1 MKRIVAICFILLS
14 LAACH
19 KDIFLDVEGK
29 QVYNLSSSQVR
40 ITIPVSTNSASW
52 EYVIYA
58 DDTSWLVE
66 QSKSDGVLTLLV
78 KENDS
83 TEPRT
88 ASVEFF
94 APTIAKAA
102 ATESVSIKQAGKLLE
117 PEISL
122 QSQVEAESGGGVFGI
137 DVNTN
142 QVGWECEIV
151 DAGAEWL
158 SVSNVDGYLHLD
170 VQPNPTEYERSARVR
185 LYAPDKVSAL
195 VYADIVVIQKALI
208 IYYDPVN
215 LSEAGSSNCYIITHK
230 GEYSFDAR
238 VRGNGASTSGLPAPT
253 PLEPA
258 GAKLVWQTAKGM
270 IEEVSYKDG
279 AISFVA
285 SKIHGS
291 AVIAATNNSGDIIWS
306 WHIWFPAVAIEE
318 LACESGS
325 KMMNLNLGAQNN
337 EPANISS
344 HGMLYQWG
352 RKDPFPYS
360 PYPNNG
366 SITTLP
372 IKVYDIDGNAVPT
385 GHTDMY
391 SLRDNSLAFSIAHP
405 ETCISNNYQYASCRD
420 WLLPAESNGALWG
433 NPSGDERVNGA
444 YLRSGSKSI
453 YDPCPLGWKVA
464 SIKDL
469 VYMTE
474 SGGYTWA
481 TGDTQS
487 GFVFNDL
494 GGPAEVA
501 VVDLDGDGVYTMKDY
516 KDGWTIYL
524 NKSMDV
530 QSYFP
535 AATRYDGQYAMLMGS
550 MVGLWGSYWTNT
562 ANNSAGMTPGLAVGM
577 SFAVRGY
584 NGENNITISP
594 VASGSRADAYSVR
607 CIKE

>member
-1 MKRIVAICFILLS
+1 MKRFALLFSILLLFS
-14 LAACH
+14 CQREEPY
-19 KDIFLDVEGK
+19 IRIEGSASYTLK
-29 QVYNLSSSQVR
+29 ETASVISFR
-40 ITIPVSTNSASW
+40 VSTNAASW
-52 EYVIYA
+52 EYDLGDATWLTEKSKEGTDLYLNVAANPGPADRNATIVFYA
-58 DDTSWLVE
+58 P
-66 QSKSDGVLTLLV
+66 SKGAGSAM
-78 KENDS
+78 
-83 TEPRT
+83 
-88 ASVEFF
+88 ASV
-94 APTIAKAA
+94 
-102 ATESVSIKQAGKLLE
+102 SVL
-117 PEISL
+117 
-122 QSQVEAESGGGVFGI
+122 
-137 DVNTN
+137 
-142 QVGWECEIV
+142 
-151 DAGAEWL
+151 
-158 SVSNVDGYLHLD
+158 
-170 VQPNPTEYERSARVR
+170 
-185 LYAPDKVSAL
+185 
-195 VYADIVVIQKALI
+195 QKALVADPEVTVLQLLEASAQGDSFRVDVTTNQASWEAGLI
-208 IYYDPVN
+208 DESVDWITLSAESNVLVVDVAPNVIEYQRKATVRVYAPGKSNLLVYKDISVAQAPLEIHYDPET
-215 LSEAGSSNCYIITHK
+215 LSAEGSSNCYIITHK

-238 VRGNGASTSGLPAPT
+238 IRGNGASTSGLSAPA

-258 GAKLVWQTAKGM
+258 GAKLVWQTEKGM
-270 IEEVSYKDG
+270 IESVSYNDG

-285 SKIHGS
+285 GKIHGS
-291 AVIAATNNSGDIIWS
+291 AVIAATNSAGEIIWS
-306 WHIWFPAVAIEE
+306 WHIWFPSVPVEE
-318 LACESGS
+318 LECVSGS
-325 KMMNLNLGAQNN
+325 KIMSLNLGALDN

-366 SITTLP
+366 SITTMP
-372 IKVYDIDGNAVPT
+372 IKVYDIDGNVVPT

-391 SLRDNSLAFSIAHP
+391 GSRDNSLAFSIAHP

-433 NPSGDERVNGA
+433 NPSGDEKVNGA

-464 SIKDL
+464 SIKDY

-487 GFVFNDL
+487 GFSFNDL
-494 GGPAEVA
+494 GGAAEVA
-501 VVDLDGDGVYTMKDY
+501 IVDIDGDGVYTMKDY
-516 KDGWTIYL
+516 QDGWTIYL
-524 NKSMDV
+524 NKYKNV
-530 QSYFP
+530 QSFFP

-550 MVGLWGSYWTNT
+550 MVGLWGNYWTNS
-562 ANNSAGMTPGLAVGM
+562 ANNSSGATPGLAVGM

>member
-1 MKRIVAICFILLS
+1 MKRIVVICLMLLS

-19 KDIFLDVEGK
+19 KDIYLDVEG
-29 QVYNLSSSQVR
+29 QSVYNISASQVR
-40 ITIPVSTNSASW
+40 LTIPVSTNAASW
-52 EYVIYA
+52 EYVIHA
-58 DDTSWLVE
+58 DDPSWLEE
-66 QSKSDGVLTLLV
+66 QSKSDGILTLLV
-78 KENDS
+78 KANES

-88 ASVEFF
+88 ASVEFY
-94 APTIAKAA
+94 APTIAKAEA
-102 ATESVSIKQAGKLLE
+102 SESVSIRQAGKLVE

-122 QSQVEAESGGGVFGI
+122 QNQLETESDGGAFDV

-142 QVGWECEIV
+142 QASWECEII
-151 DAGAEWL
+151 DSGADWL
-158 SVSNVDGYLHLD
+158 SVSNVAGRLHVE
-170 VQPNPTEYERSARVR
+170 VQPNPAEDERSARVR
-185 LYAPDKVSAL
+185 LYAPDKVSAM
-195 VYADIVVIQKALI
+195 VYADLVVSQKALVV
-208 IYYDPVN
+208 YYDPVN
-215 LSEAGSSNCYIITHK
+215 LSEAGLSNCYTITHQ
-230 GEYSFDAR
+230 GEYNFVAT
-238 VRGNGASTSGLPAPT
+238 VRGNGASTSGLPAPA

-270 IEEVSYKDG
+270 IKSLSYADG
-279 AISFVA
+279 VISFVA
-285 SKIHGS
+285 ARVQGS
-291 AVIAATNNSGDIIWS
+291 AVIAATDASGSIIWS
-306 WHIWFPAVAIEE
+306 WHIWFPAVPVEE
-318 LACESGS
+318 LECESGS
-325 KMMNLNLGAQNN
+325 KMMNLNLGALDS

-464 SIKDL
+464 SIKDY

-501 VVDLDGDGVYTMKDY
+501 IVDIDGDGVYTMKDY
-516 KDGWTIYL
+516 NDGWCIYL
-524 NKSMDV
+524 NKNMNV
-530 QSYFP
+530 QSFFP

-550 MVGLWGSYWTNT
+550 MVGLWGNYWTNA
-562 ANNSAGMTPGLAVGM
+562 ANNSAGMTPGMAVGM

-607 CIKE
+607 CVKE